1 MRSIRPSLGR
11 ALLALPLALL
21 LASCGGGGGGVG
33 SNRSQS
39 VTETSQAPSTPRP
52 PGTSFTPRARQ
63 PQPGDCF
70 DTAAA
75 GCLTNAEL
83 GRKAREL
90 AAEFKTNY
98 EQELS
103 NYWRGKPE
111 FFRAFSWGP
120 DKINADD
127 ALAHLEL
134 AKGRNAAQ
142 APGQGVTIGFVDS
155 GIHKQHN
162 AFSLTSSV
170 TERFLLNAKNEKS
183 NEFSHGT
190 SVASVAAGRFG
201 IARGARIKMFAI
213 PLVSGDGDYTPIS
226 LRKLSAADYE
236 DSELYKY
243 VLNQNLDIL
252 NLSISYSAG
261 IENYRER
268 DLRRNYSRT
277 IGVLAQSGRQ
287 EKTILVWSAGNTGK
301 TPGATPSSPEILAG
315 LAARIPE
322 LRGHSIAVVSIGPDG
337 TISDFS
343 NRCGIAADFCIAAPG
358 EGVGVAH
365 SINPSGSNLWA
376 RARGTSYSAPYVS
389 GGLAVMK
396 QLFRG
401 QLSNEQ
407 LASRLFSTANDDGI
421 YADSA
426 TYGHGLLDLGAATN
440 PWGIPGFMGS
450 RSTATGTGT
459 PISSSF
465 IALGAPLGDSL
476 PQAFASREIAAFDSL
491 GAPFWYQTSNFTIP
505 ASGTSF
511 ATSLQHFLHP
521 AQLRSLPA
529 TWQFS
534 FQEDAPAMETGHLA
548 LSDGASRLTMEGP
561 QGVTATVFQEV
572 GDLEGL
578 TIAWS
583 PKTVSSLTLEAGY
596 LKEQQSLLGSQANG
610 AFGQFSADTLF
621 LAAGLNTTAG
631 RWQLAVEG
639 ELGQVSPSIGHS
651 LLIDAVSP
659 LTTSAFG
666 LEATRPFANG
676 SALSFSLRQPLRV
689 ESGIATF
696 ALPTGRNR
704 DGVVLGEA
712 FSASL
717 SPSGRQLDL
726 TAKWQFPFLAGD
738 VSIGAT
744 RSQQPRHQHK
754 AAPQWT
760 VFTGYR
766 STW

>member
-1 MRSIRPSLGR
+1 MSDDWGR
-11 ALLALPLALL
+11 NSEAF
-21 LASCGGGGGGVG
+21 
-33 SNRSQS
+33 
-39 VTETSQAPSTPRP
+39 QAFAW
-52 PGTSFTPRARQ
+52 GA
-63 PQPGDCF
+63 DK
-70 DTAAA
+70 
-75 GCLTNAEL
+75 TNA
-83 GRKAREL
+83 
-90 AAEFKTNY
+90 Y
-98 EQELS
+98 
-103 NYWRGKPE
+103 
-111 FFRAFSWGP
+111 
-120 DKINADD
+120 D
-127 ALAHLEL
+127 ALAHLQLVEGL
-134 AKGRNAAQ
+134 NTIVT
-142 APGQGVTIGFVDS
+142 PGEGVTIGFIDS
-155 GIHKQHN
+155 GIHKLHE
-162 AFSLTSSV
+162 AFEFASSV
-170 TERFLLNAKNEKS
+170 TEEFLQGAVDEYMH
-183 NEFSHGT
+183 EVSHGT
-190 SVASVAAGRFG
+190 AVASIAAGWYG
-201 IARGARIKMFAI
+201 VAYGADIKMFAI
-213 PLVSGDGDYTPIS
+213 PLGSPDGSYTPAT
-226 LRKLSAADYE
+226 LRQLSAVDYE
-236 DSELYKY
+236 SAQLSEY
-243 VLNQNLDIL
+243 VLRQNLDIL
-252 NLSISYSAG
+252 NLSFGYQGG
-261 IENYRER
+261 IENYTEQ
-268 DLRRNYSRT
+268 DLRNNYGRA
-277 IGVLAQSGRQ
+277 IRALAQAGKQ
-287 EKTILVWSAGNTGK
+287 EKTILVWSAGNAGELH
-301 TPGATPSSPEILAG
+301 ASSSSPEILAG

-322 LRGHSIAVVSIGPDG
+322 LRAHSVAVVSIGPDG

-343 NRCGIAADFCIAAPG
+343 NRCGIAKAFCIAAPG
-358 EGVGVAH
+358 EGVGVAA
-365 SINPSGSNLWA
+365 SVAVSGDHWRISE
-376 RARGTSYSAPYVS
+376 GTSYSAPYVS
-389 GGLAVMK
+389 GSLAVMK

-401 QLSNEQ
+401 QISNEQ
-407 LASRLFSTANDDGI
+407 LVSRLFSTANDDGI
-421 YADSA
+421 YANSA

-440 PWGIPGFMGS
+440 PWGIPGFMGT

-459 PISSSF
+459 SISSSF
-465 IALGAPLGDSL
+465 VSLGAPLGDSL
-476 PQAFASREIAAFDSL
+476 PRALASREIAVFDSL
-491 GAPFWYQTSNFTIP
+491 GAPFWYQASNFTIP
-505 ASGTSF
+505 ASGTSL
-511 ATSLQHFLHP
+511 AASLQHFLHP
-521 AQLRSLPA
+521 AQLHSLPA

-561 QGVTATVFQEV
+561 QGVAATVFQEV

-596 LKEQQSLLGSQANG
+596 LKEQQSLLGSQASG
-610 AFGQFSADTLF
+610 AFGQFSADTIF

-744 RSQQPRHQHK
+744 RSQQPRHQYK